1 MLHDEAHKWKPDALV
16 ETQTPNPL
24 FRESSD
30 VLRLND
36 VWYGA
41 RNVPEMMKRRARISR
56 IAGWNL
62 IDCDNASSTN
72 LEEWWNYMLEQP
84 SIGIPALYFVY
95 RTESTM
101 EEVTDSKWRDLAEI
115 WTAYVQ
121 RLSGDAK
128 KR

>member
-1 MLHDEAHKWKPDALV
+1 M
-16 ETQTPNPL
+16 

-36 VWYGA
+36 VWYRA

-101 EEVTDSKWRDLAEI
+101 EEVPDSKWRDLAEI
-115 WTAYVQ
+115 WTSYVQ